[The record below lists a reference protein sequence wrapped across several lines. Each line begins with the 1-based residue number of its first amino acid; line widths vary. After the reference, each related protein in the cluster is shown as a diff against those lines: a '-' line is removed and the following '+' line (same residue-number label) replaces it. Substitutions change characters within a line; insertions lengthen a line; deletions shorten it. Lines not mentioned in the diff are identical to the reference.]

1 VCPSWKEDTRSERV
15 LVVVEEEEV
24 KEVWRKKSKNQ
35 SLTEVK
41 LEN

>member
-24 KEVWRKKSKNQ
+24 KRYGERKAKTK
-35 SLTEVK
+35 V
-41 LEN
+41 